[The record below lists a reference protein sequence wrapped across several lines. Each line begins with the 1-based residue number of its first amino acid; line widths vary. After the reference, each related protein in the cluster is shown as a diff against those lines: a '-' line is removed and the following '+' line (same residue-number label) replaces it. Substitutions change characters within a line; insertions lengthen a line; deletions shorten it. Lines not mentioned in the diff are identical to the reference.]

1 MCDVQPDYLSVL
13 HTFLKHHSGFLTAL
27 LKGIFVE
34 THKLRCPTVKLAIG
48 PKVIPRGPMTHLL
61 AKGPCKLCFHRK
73 QAKKTKPFTS
83 LDGNRLTGWEN
94 THQQKTN

>member
-48 PKVIPRGPMTHLL
+48 PKVIPEDP
-61 AKGPCKLCFHRK
+61 
-73 QAKKTKPFTS
+73 
-83 LDGNRLTGWEN
+83 
-94 THQQKTN
+94 